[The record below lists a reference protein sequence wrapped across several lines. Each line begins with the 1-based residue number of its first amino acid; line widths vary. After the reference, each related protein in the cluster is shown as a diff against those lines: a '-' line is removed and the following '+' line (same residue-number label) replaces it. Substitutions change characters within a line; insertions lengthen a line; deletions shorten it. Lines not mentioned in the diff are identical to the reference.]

1 MTPKAGAPDRHE
13 RPTLF
18 SDQPLD
24 LDAEAKNKAAARD
37 GQFDNL
43 PGLGK
48 PLPLI
53 DEAYDPGWW
62 VRRKLKREELA
73 MRLTPE

>member
-1 MTPKAGAPDRHE
+1 MAEPIS
-13 RPTLF
+13 F
-18 SDQPLD
+18 SDSTIARIA
-24 LDAEAKNKAAARD
+24 DAKLQAAIEE

-53 DEAYDPGWW
+53 DEPYDPGWW

-73 MRLTPE
+73 MRLTPD